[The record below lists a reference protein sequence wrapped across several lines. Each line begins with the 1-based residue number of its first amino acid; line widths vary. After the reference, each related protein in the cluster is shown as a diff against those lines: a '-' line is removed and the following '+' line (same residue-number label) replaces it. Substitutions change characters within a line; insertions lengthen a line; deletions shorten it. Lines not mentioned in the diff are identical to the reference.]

1 MCCLSACR
9 VLKIFEIYSNTE
21 TFMSVVVSQSI
32 SGPESDIAECSFD
45 IGINFFGAVSYE
57 ALNHFLT

>member
-32 SGPESDIAECSFD
+32 SGPESDIAEGSFD
-45 IGINFFGAVSYE
+45 KGINFLVRS
-57 ALNHFLT
+57 LMKP